1 LKELISKLLLRESM
15 LVGHLPK
22 KNNKLDGA
30 NYCPHGVEK
39 FFYIQLEL
47 IFDQSQKQSICNW
60 QV

>member
-1 LKELISKLLLRESM
+1 M

>member
-1 LKELISKLLLRESM
+1 M
-15 LVGHLPK
+15 LAGHLPK

-39 FFYIQLEL
+39 FFYMQLEL